1 MSAKNIYKVDSHT
14 SANEN
19 NKHRV
24 SPTENE
30 VKMKLILIA
39 NNNPQKVK
47 QFISCY
53 KPYFFSF
60 VD

>member
-1 MSAKNIYKVDSHT
+1 MSAKKIYKVDSNT
-14 SANEN
+14 IANEN

-30 VKMKLILIA
+30 VNELILIA

-47 QFISCY
+47 QFIRY
-53 KPYFFSF
+53 KP
-60 VD
+60 